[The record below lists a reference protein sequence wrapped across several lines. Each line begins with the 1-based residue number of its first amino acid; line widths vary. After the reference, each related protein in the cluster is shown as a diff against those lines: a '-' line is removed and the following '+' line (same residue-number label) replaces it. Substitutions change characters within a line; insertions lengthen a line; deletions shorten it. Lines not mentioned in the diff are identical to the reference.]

1 MRRKGTLG
9 LALAVGAATLLSGGV
24 ALAEDDDRA
33 ATPEELERVRASL
46 EAQGYAGVD
55 DVEVDDG
62 RFELDAI
69 SPAGQPVDLE
79 LDLATL
85 EILREA
91 GEEEED

>member
-1 MRRKGTLG
+1 MGRNGILG
-9 LALAVGAATLLSGGV
+9 LAFAVGAATLLSGGV
-24 ALAEDDDRA
+24 ALAEADERA
-33 ATPEELERVRASL
+33 ATPEEQESVRASL
-46 EAQGYAGVD
+46 EAQGYSGVD
-55 DVEVDDG
+55 DIEVDDG

-91 GEEEED
+91 GEDEED